1 MRLTKSKISKLLKCN
16 NQTLK
21 KITGK
26 KNSYYRSSFRKKK
39 YNNNIRNKTLKSNY
53 YKTNKQYGGNN
64 SIQELEALKYNIN
77 QIRISYLLDDDI
89 SNENINDYNHS
100 ENSVDYK
107 VNLQYS
113 TNPRCDEN
121 KNSIHAVKLVN
132 NTEQN
137 IEGLVHSINI
147 DHNNPLYKTYPFNS
161 NDCNDNYD
169 KFVKFNHK
177 LFPPVPPFYD
187 DLLNLEF
194 NYNDDD
200 NTIDKTKPNDDD
212 NNILSDKSNTKI
224 LANTEEERELAK
236 ERRDELDTE
245 TPQTKEDISENAE
258 TILKPKIL
266 ANTKEERESAEE
278 KRKLEKKKKTRR
290 KRIRYRNTKNTSKYK
305 RRDRISKR
313 KKKIRRRREK
323 INYIRFRKTD

>member
-177 LFPPVPPFYD
+177 L
-187 DLLNLEF
+187 
-194 NYNDDD
+194 
-200 NTIDKTKPNDDD
+200 K
-212 NNILSDKSNTKI
+212 
-224 LANTEEERELAK
+224 
-236 ERRDELDTE
+236 
-245 TPQTKEDISENAE
+245 
-258 TILKPKIL
+258 
-266 ANTKEERESAEE
+266 
-278 KRKLEKKKKTRR
+278 
-290 KRIRYRNTKNTSKYK
+290 
-305 RRDRISKR
+305 
-313 KKKIRRRREK
+313 
-323 INYIRFRKTD
+323 